1 MRPPVFLLG
10 APRSGTTLLY
20 KCLCLHGEA
29 SWFSN
34 YGRRLPGIPQVAVLG
49 RAARHFPN
57 ARRRA
62 WFGADASNAYVY
74 SQRRQLHERAF
85 PMPVEGEPIFGA
97 CGIPELPSGIAAE
110 DAPQRLSAFVRSAC
124 QASGAPV
131 FVNKRIANNQ
141 RVPLLETAFPDA
153 RFIVITRDGR
163 SVAASLAKVD
173 WWPRQ
178 IVFWYGGTPASWA
191 AEGRDPWEL
200 CGREWVEQLRT
211 MEEGLASV
219 DPARVHR
226 VRFEQLL
233 EDPSGVVG
241 AARDFAGLSQDR
253 RFDQAVSQIRFPPDG
268 SWRDKLDPA
277 ALITIEAVQAPLLA
291 SHGYRA

>member
-20 KCLCLHGEA
+20 KCLCLHRDA
-29 SWFSN
+29 TWFSN
-34 YGRRLPGIPQVAVLG
+34 YGRRLPDAPQVAVLS
-49 RAARHFPN
+49 RAVRHFPN

-62 WFGADASNAYVY
+62 WFGANASNAYVY
-74 SQRRQLHERAF
+74 SQPRRLQERAF

-97 CGIPELPSGIAAE
+97 CGIPELHGGVAAE

-124 QASGAPV
+124 QASGSPV

-141 RVPLLETAFPDA
+141 RVPLLEAAFPDA

-163 SVAASLAKVD
+163 SVAASLARVD

-178 IVFWYGGTPASWA
+178 IVFWYGDTPARWA

-219 DPARVHR
+219 DQARVHR
-226 VRFEQLL
+226 VRFEDLL
-233 EDPSGVVG
+233 EDPTGVVG
-241 AARDFAGLSQDR
+241 AARAFAGLSPHRQ
-253 RFDQAVSQIRFPPDG
+253 FDQAVSQIHFPPTAP
-268 SWRDKLDPA
+268 WRDRLDPA
-277 ALITIEAVQAPLLA
+277 ALGAIEAVQSTLLA
-291 SHGYRA
+291 SHGYPA